1 MLYYTSTSDF
11 PIPSSGE
18 NQHSTRENSST
29 GRQLLRNSGNT
40 LTQKVTQKWPALLLF
55 FVMLMGSQFASAQ
68 CITAYDPVSKVKTD
82 CVGEFTYLK
91 VNFTP
96 QMTNPTITWQYS
108 SNAGGTWQAV
118 SSSPIAH
125 TINNDFAEA
134 STRLNLSATT
144 AMMDNYLFRVVF
156 SGSCVQTS
164 DAFLLDLNGPVSI
177 TQHPASATICETTLS
192 QIFEAQAIDPGAQG
206 GSVEYRWQYFGNST
220 WNFIPNTVV
229 GWNTT
234 TLQLTNAASFW
245 PAAGS
250 SVQIRCRVRIA
261 TCAVQYTNP
270 ATLQIDKKPT
280 VDAGPVSATICEDG
294 ILNLNATVNN
304 AVYAVTWTG
313 GGGGILDPNALST
326 IFDPPNAGPFN
337 LTVTTNAN
345 GTCSAGMDQ
354 IAVTINT
361 LSLDNYTP
369 GNASAAGT
377 RTICDGEDTD
387 FRVDY
392 SNSVPVSLVNWEYSL
407 NGSPWTPIAALLSG
421 ATVIVN
427 NTLGQARL
435 DLDNVS
441 NTLDGALFRVTIIAG
456 TCTKTSDVFDLAV
469 NGPVSIT
476 MHPQNV
482 TNLCASTPDTT
493 FSVVATAE
501 SGTIGYLWQY
511 NTGGGWI
518 NVPNTVAGYNT
529 DILNPTSSDFPV
541 WPNPGSSVDLRVR
554 ISTGGCPNI
563 FSNPATF
570 TVSMDLPAVAN
581 AGPDANICEGD
592 NYFLGSAAISGPGIS
607 TASWDNNGGDGFF
620 NDPNILKPTY
630 TPGPNDIAAGSVTLT
645 ITTNDPVGV
654 CEATSDDIVIT
665 IHPATVVDAGMDQAA
680 CAADTPEFQLAGSV
694 SGTVTT
700 GTWNDGGAMGT
711 FLPNANTLNA
721 IYVPAVSAYGTT
733 VTLTL
738 TSATPPVF
746 TTCAFATDMVNLTI
760 DKLEISSYAPVSQTQ
775 IVCSGSNTT
784 FRVNYTSAPVN
795 PATVV
800 WQVDGGAGF
809 TDITFPNALYSLS
822 TPGGNTQLN
831 LTNVPLG
838 VDGFSYRA
846 VLTSGTCTVTSDPFT
861 IQVNESATAN
871 AGADQFICGGE
882 NVPLSGSIGG
892 VAISATWSTSG
903 SGTFVP
909 NSSTL
914 NATYIPNASDYGTV
928 VTLTL
933 TTNNPAG
940 PCGPG
945 VDMMDVSI
953 DAVTVDSET
962 PASLIRDI
970 CEGTNTSFTVQY
982 KAVSPLMAVGPVE
995 TWQYSSNGGA
1005 TWSNASGLGTIT
1017 SPALTGMATNSSRLT
1032 LTAVP
1037 LSYDD
1042 YLFRLKVSFGECDK
1056 VISMF
1061 SLQVNP
1067 GPTVDAGND
1076 FSICA
1081 GETIVLNG
1089 SVGGTAT
1096 TGTWTHTGGGVL
1108 SGVNLFNADATYTP
1122 VSGDFGTAV
1131 MFTLTTDN
1139 PGGACPAVSET
1150 IAVTIDELII
1160 TSTIPA
1166 APVTTITCDG
1176 DVNHLYEVRYKT
1188 RPGVQTPTWEYSIDG
1203 GMIWQNATSPDF
1215 DVIDLPATYPSNS
1228 KTQLNIPLVSS
1239 DMDGYMFRAVFSE
1252 GACAPVKSEIF
1263 TLQVNGPITIT
1274 AQPVDVLNECQSSES
1289 VMFGAT
1295 VENPGSGTLQYQW
1308 RRYTGITPPTVAT
1321 SGTVIPTSNVNYD
1334 GADTNVLT
1342 VFNTGG
1348 VFPTAG
1354 GSSYYYKLGVR
1365 LDPCLPTY
1373 TYSDWV
1379 EFSVSGDPAPMV
1391 SLGTPGDICSNG
1403 VADLSGLVTLT
1414 APATSGTW
1422 STMGDGTFSDPDDVL
1437 TAMYTPGPG
1446 DIEAAALAGAM
1457 GHMVKLVFTTNDPVA
1472 NVCPSA
1478 VDSTFLT
1485 IYAETKVDAG
1495 EDQSLCSDALPT
1507 IQLNGTISGTVT
1519 TGTWSGGSDDPG
1531 GYSNNTDLNST
1542 YTPLMGEYG
1551 STIVFTLTS
1560 DAPSAAALAAGC
1572 IATSDN
1578 VSITIDDLSLGGN
1591 SPLAPAAF
1599 CESSGSTFFRVN
1611 YVSNPDPNPAV
1622 VEWQV
1627 DLGAG
1632 FENVTTAMFL
1642 VDGVP
1647 TAIDQTITTTGTQTR
1662 LDINSAPFEL
1672 NGMPFKAIIT
1682 SGACSIEGPV
1692 FTLSVNEEVTIDPG
1706 TYDPIC
1712 SGDVIALD
1720 GMISGGRTTGKWGGG
1735 PAGNFSPDNLTLDAV
1750 YTPTAAQITA
1760 GKAVLNLNA
1769 TPAAGAGECPFVAV
1783 PVTIFIDQLSVD
1795 ASTPATFV
1803 RNVCE
1808 GQNTFFSVDYTSFD
1822 GTTAMPAEADVLWEY
1837 STDSGANWLDADI
1850 ANGGI
1855 GTVSSPA
1862 AANFAT
1868 RLSLADVPL
1877 TYNNYLVRVTLDN
1890 GACTGEQVMFALYVN
1905 PGPTV
1910 DAGPDITVCSG
1921 EDVMLNGSIGG
1932 SATTGTWTRIPNM
1945 LTPGVISG
1953 ANLFAADATYTPHPD
1968 EYGSVVLLKLT
1979 TNNPGGACPAVMD
1992 TIAVTIDQLVLTSYE
2007 PVSLARTECVGDA
2020 EFFQVNYASAPGTQ
2034 TPAWEYSSN
2043 GIDWLPAV
2051 GPDYSVDNMTPG
2063 ETRLD
2068 IPSVTN
2074 AMNGLLYRAV
2084 FTEGNCAPIN
2094 SDAFILTVNGAISIT
2109 QQPVDILDICGST
2122 ESVQFMADAMN
2133 DGEGVMSFLWQYS
2146 PDGISG
2152 WLPLT
2157 EVMGQTEGIAT
2168 GTLTLYNTS
2177 SFWPTLGNN
2186 IYFRMRVSLNSCSA
2200 VTTDVVEFSVNAD
2213 VPAGVDAGSDDEICE
2228 GSTYTLGAVLSGSAT
2243 SGMWTTSGDGT
2254 FDNASFTGATY
2265 TPGANDL
2272 GMAQAAGPM
2281 GHVVTLTFTTND
2293 PVLNICPAAT
2303 DMMELTIYPAIQVD
2317 AGQDINV
2324 CIDGTQLDPILLNGS
2339 VTGAVTGGLWAPGNG
2354 LLNPGDVV
2362 TIYTPTNS
2370 HVSSGSRRLILTSDP
2385 HSVCPIVKDTM
2396 FVYFN
2401 ANFGTLSYNPGTT
2414 TAGTRTVC
2422 NGDDTDFRVEHGL
2435 TPTTLVQ
2442 WQYNAGS
2449 GWIDVNDATTPL
2461 SGVASF
2467 DVTFPTPGGNNATQ
2481 LNLNAVTTA
2490 VHDYDFR
2497 VILTNGECQTTSD
2510 AFNLQVNGDIGTIT
2524 MPADLIVCE
2533 SVTTQTFMA
2542 TVGASGNGTLDYQ
2555 WQYSNTSAMGPFVS
2569 VPAVGATGVTS
2580 TTLMLTAAS
2589 AAYPTVGNTVYLRLR
2604 VTLAGCTT
2612 VFSDSFEFS
2621 VESAANVY
2629 AGVDQFICE
2638 GDIALMASA
2647 FYGGAASSV
2656 TWTTAGD
2663 GSFDDPAEILAIYTP
2678 GPTDISNGS
2687 VVLTVTTNEPQG
2699 DECPAVSDNMTLFID
2714 PAATVDAGEDQVVC
2728 KTDLVDMFEVPL
2740 PTGYIQL
2747 AGTIGGAATTS
2758 TWTTSGD
2765 GTFDF
2770 ANLLNA
2776 RYYPGPNDRSNQTV
2790 TLTLTTN
2797 DPGTECGAVADMM
2810 VIAIGPGVNITS
2822 YVPVSRERT
2831 ICSGGTATFRVN
2843 TSPTVLGTH
2852 DWQYSFNG
2860 VDWLDDFNSIG
2871 FTSYIESGFDT
2882 YTELT
2887 LGGGAPNIPTG
2898 TMYCRVTIVDRD
2910 CEQTSQ
2916 TFTLNVNGPLDWDVQ
2931 PADLIICNTTS
2942 LASFTAIA
2950 FNGGAGA
2957 VTYQWQYFNGASY
2970 VNVPASVAG
2979 YNGTT
2984 LFLTNAASF
2993 WPVPGNTV
3001 ELRLA
3006 ATLDQC
3012 GTIYSEVVTLEIQIC
3027 VATEL
3032 TTVFSID
3039 GTTFTNGQSRDGVFL
3054 VQNIGANATTQPIS
3068 FLITLPSS
3076 SVMTSVLDPMATM
3089 ANVFGGI
3096 SVNNS
3101 DWNITALPIGFLLES
3116 KPGVVINPGSFSLIG
3131 INFTAIGVP
3140 NSTSNTKGI
3149 LATGT
3154 AGDVN
3159 PNNNTTRTTFV
3170 IN

>member
-18 NQHSTRENSST
+18 NQHLSRENNSSD
-29 GRQLLRNSGNT
+29 RQLLRNAGST
-40 LTQKVTQKWPALLLF
+40 MTQKVTQKWPALLLF

-82 CVGEFTYLK
+82 CVGEFTFLK

-164 DAFLLDLNGPVSI
+164 DFFLLDLNGPVSI
-177 TQHPASATICETTLS
+177 TQHPASATICETTTD

-206 GSVEYRWQYFGNST
+206 GSVEYRWQYFANST
-220 WNFIPNTVV
+220 WNFVPNTVV
-229 GWNTT
+229 GWNAT

-245 PAAGS
+245 PTAGS
-250 SVQIRCRVRIA
+250 TVQIRCRVRIA

-304 AVYAVTWTG
+304 AVFAVTWTG
-313 GGGGILDPNALST
+313 GSGGILNPNALST

-337 LTVTTNAN
+337 LVITTNSN
-345 GTCSAGMDQ
+345 GTCSPGTDQ

-456 TCTKTSDVFDLAV
+456 TCTTTSDVFDLAV

-476 MHPQNV
+476 MHPENI

-493 FSVVATAE
+493 FSVGATAE

-529 DILNPTSSDFPV
+529 DILNPDSGDFPV

-607 TASWDNNGGDGFF
+607 TASWNNNGGDGFF

-630 TPGPNDIAAGSVTLT
+630 FPGPGDIAAGSVTLT

-654 CEATSDDIVIT
+654 CEPTSDDIVIT
-665 IHPATVVDAGMDQAA
+665 IHPATVVDAGVDQSA
-680 CAADTPEFQLAGSV
+680 CAAGSPQFQLAGSV
-694 SGTVTT
+694 TGTVMT
-700 GTWNDGGAMGT
+700 GTWNDGPATGT

-721 IYVPAVSAYGTT
+721 IYVPALADYGTT

-746 TTCAFATDMVNLTI
+746 TTCAPSSDMVNLTI
-760 DKLEISSYAPVSQTQ
+760 DKLEISTYAPVSQTQ

-809 TDITFPNALYSLS
+809 TDITFPDALYSLS

-838 VDGFSYRA
+838 IDGFSYRV

-861 IQVNESATAN
+861 IQVNESATAD
-871 AGADQFICGGE
+871 AGADQVICGGD
-882 NVPLSGSIGG
+882 NVLLSGSLGG
-892 VAISATWSTSG
+892 VAVSGTWSSSSG
-903 SGTFVP
+903 LGTFVP
-909 NSSTL
+909 NSSAL
-914 NATYIPNASDYGTV
+914 NATYIPNAADYGTV

-933 TTNNPAG
+933 TTNDPAG

-945 VDMMDVSI
+945 VDMMTVSI
-953 DAVTVDSET
+953 DAIVVDSET

-982 KAVSPLMAVGPVE
+982 VSKPAVFGTMPTE
-995 TWQYSSNGGA
+995 IWQYSTNNGM

-1017 SPALTGMATNSSRLT
+1017 SPALTGMATHSSRLS
-1032 LTAVP
+1032 LADVP
-1037 LSYDD
+1037 FTYNN
-1042 YLFRLKVSFGECDK
+1042 YLFRLRVTLGSCNKV
-1056 VISMF
+1056 VSMF
-1061 SLQVNP
+1061 ALQVSP
-1067 GPTVDAGND
+1067 GPTVDAGDD
-1076 FSICA
+1076 FSICV

-1096 TGTWTHTGGGVL
+1096 TGTWTTTGIGSF

-1122 VSGDFGTAV
+1122 DVSEYGTTIP
-1131 MFTLTTDN
+1131 FTLTTDN

-1150 IAVTIDELII
+1150 IMVTIDELTLDAYTPVSLSRIECADDVSFFRVNY
-1160 TSTIPA
+1160 TSNPGTQSPA
-1166 APVTTITCDG
+1166 
-1176 DVNHLYEVRYKT
+1176 
-1188 RPGVQTPTWEYSIDG
+1188 WEFSEDG
-1203 GMIWQNATSPDF
+1203 GTNWM
-1215 DVIDLPATYPSNS
+1215 PATGPDYSVDNMTAGE
-1228 KTQLNIPLVSS
+1228 TQLDIAAVTNG
-1239 DMDGYMFRAVFSE
+1239 MDGNLYRAVFSD
-1252 GACAPVKSEIF
+1252 GACTPLVSNAFS
-1263 TLQVNGPITIT
+1263 LQVNGEVTIT
-1274 AQPVDVLNECQSSES
+1274 GQPSDILNECQANES
-1289 VMFGAT
+1289 VLFEAMVSNA
-1295 VENPGSGTLQYQW
+1295 GSGSMVYQW
-1308 RRYTGITPPTVAT
+1308 QKSPNGT
-1321 SGTVIPTSNVNYD
+1321 SGWVNVGNGAGAS
-1334 GADTNVLT
+1334 GADTEQLT
-1342 VFNTGG
+1342 VLNDG
-1348 VFPTAG
+1348 FPGAG
-1354 GSSYYYKLGVR
+1354 THWPAPGSNVYFRLRIILDQCGTYYTNV
-1365 LDPCLPTY
+1365 
-1373 TYSDWV
+1373 V
-1379 EFSVSGDPAPMV
+1379 EFSVSTDAYPTANAGIDQM
-1391 SLGTPGDICSNG
+1391 ICEGSSAVMAASFG
-1403 VADLSGLVTLT
+1403 
-1414 APATSGTW
+1414 APATSGFW
-1422 STMGDGTFSDPDDVL
+1422 SSLGDGTFDDINIVNA
-1437 TAMYTPGPG
+1437 TYTPGAG
-1446 DIEAAALAGAM
+1446 DLAAAVLSGPV
-1457 GHMVKLVFTTNDPVA
+1457 GHIVKLYFTTNDPLSTI
-1472 NVCPSA
+1472 CGPA
-1478 VDSTFLT
+1478 VDTMELT
-1485 IYAETKVDAG
+1485 IFPATVADAG
-1495 EDQSLCSDALPT
+1495 PDLSLCDDPT
-1507 IQLNGTISGTVT
+1507 PVFQLAGSVSGTVSG
-1519 TGTWSGGSDDPG
+1519 GTWSGGAGTFLP
-1531 GYSNNTDLNST
+1531 NTTTLNAT
-1542 YTPLMGEYG
+1542 YQPTAAEILAGFV
-1551 STIVFTLTS
+1551 TLTLTS
-1560 DAPSAAALAAGC
+1560 DVPPMCAGDMDM
-1572 IATSDN
+1572 ITLVINNMNFDSYSPVSLTS
-1578 VSITIDDLSLGGN
+1578 TI
-1591 SPLAPAAF
+1591 
-1599 CESSGSTFFRVN
+1599 CEGGSTAYRVN
-1611 YVSNPDPNPAV
+1611 FTTNAASPTV
-1622 VEWQV
+1622 VWQV
-1627 DLGAG
+1627 NTGSG
-1632 FENVTTAMFL
+1632 WVNVASASVL
-1642 VDGVP
+1642 VEGVP
-1647 TAIDQTITTTGTQTR
+1647 TAIDYVVDAPSGDTRITVS
-1662 LDINSAPFEL
+1662 NAPFEL
-1672 NGMPFKAIIT
+1672 NGAGFRAVIT
-1682 SGACSIEGPV
+1682 AGACIETSNV
-1692 FTLSVNEEVTIDPG
+1692 FTLVVNEAVEVNAGDDQMICASDLVFLGGTI
-1706 TYDPIC
+1706 
-1712 SGDVIALD
+1712 
-1720 GMISGGRTTGKWGGG
+1720 GGG
-1735 PAGNFSPDNLTLDAV
+1735 ASSATWTGGAGTFVPNNT
-1750 YTPTAAQITA
+1750 T
-1760 GKAVLNLNA
+1760 LNA
-1769 TPAAGAGECPFVAV
+1769 TYQPTAGEIAAGSVTLTLTTDNPAGPCPSDFDEMVIYIDEL
-1783 PVTIFIDQLSVD
+1783 TIDVN
-1795 ASTPATFV
+1795 TPATFI
-1803 RNVCE
+1803 RNVCQ
-1808 GQNTFFSVDYTSFD
+1808 GQNTFFRIDYTSILA
-1822 GTTAMPAEADVLWEY
+1822 GVPSAATVLWEY
-1837 STDSGANWLDADI
+1837 STDGGTLWNDADI
-1850 ANGGI
+1850 NNGGI
-1855 GTVSSPA
+1855 GTIVTPA
-1862 AANFAT
+1862 AAGGSTDAS
-1868 RLSLADVPL
+1868 RLDIDDVPL
-1877 TYNNYLVRVTLDN
+1877 TYNNYLVRVTLSV
-1890 GACTGEQVMFALYVN
+1890 GECAGVTSMFALYVN

-1910 DAGPDITVCSG
+1910 NAGPDITICSG
-1921 EDVMLNGSIGG
+1921 EDVMLNGSLGG
-1932 SATTGTWTRIPNM
+1932 SATTGTWTRIGTDPSSM
-1945 LTPGVISG
+1945 VLPGTISG
-1953 ANLFAADATYTPHPD
+1953 ADLFAADATYTPHPD
-1968 EYGSVVLLKLT
+1968 EYGFVVLLKLT

-1992 TIAVTIDQLVLTSYE
+1992 TIAVTIDKLTIDAYD

-2020 EFFQVNYASAPGTQ
+2020 EFFQVNYTSAPGTQ
-2034 TPAWEYSSN
+2034 TPGWEYSSN
-2043 GIDWLPAV
+2043 GIDWLPAT
-2051 GPDYSVDNMTPG
+2051 GPEYSVDNMTPG

-2068 IPSVTN
+2068 IPAVTN
-2074 AMNGLLYRAV
+2074 AMNGLMYRAV

-2094 SDAFILTVNGAISIT
+2094 SNAFILTVNGAISIT
-2109 QQPVDILDICGST
+2109 QQPVDILDICGSA

-2152 WLPLT
+2152 WLPLP
-2157 EVMGQTEGIAT
+2157 EVMGQTEGIST

-2177 SFWPTLGNN
+2177 PFWPALGNN

-2200 VTTDVVEFSVNAD
+2200 VTTDVVEFSVNSD
-2213 VPAGVDAGSDDEICE
+2213 IPASVNAGPDDEICE
-2228 GSTYTLGAVLSGSAT
+2228 GSTYTLGAMLSGSAT

-2254 FDNASFTGATY
+2254 FNNANFTGATY
-2265 TPGANDL
+2265 TPGPGDL
-2272 GMAQAAGPM
+2272 GMAQVAGPL

-2303 DMMELTIYPAIQVD
+2303 DMMELTIFPSIQVD
-2317 AGQDINV
+2317 AGLDINV

-2362 TIYTPTNS
+2362 TTYTPTNS

-2385 HSVCPIVKDTM
+2385 HSVCPTVKDTM

-2401 ANFGTLSYNPGTT
+2401 ANFGALTYNPGTT
-2414 TAGTRTVC
+2414 AAGTRTVC

-2449 GWIDVNDATTPL
+2449 GWVDVNDMTTPL

-2481 LNLNAVTTA
+2481 LNLNAVTPA

-2533 SVTTQTFMA
+2533 SVTTQTFVA

-2555 WQYSNTSAMGPFVS
+2555 WQYSNTSDMGPFVS
-2569 VPAVGATGVTS
+2569 VPALGATGVTT
-2580 TTLMLTAAS
+2580 TTLMMTAAS

-2612 VFSDSFEFS
+2612 VFSDVFEFS

-2638 GDIALMASA
+2638 GEIALMASA

-2663 GSFDDPAEILAIYTP
+2663 GSFDDATEILAIYTP

-2714 PAATVDAGEDQVVC
+2714 PAATVDAGPDQVVC
-2728 KTDLVDMFEVPL
+2728 KSDLVDIFEVPL
-2740 PTGYIQL
+2740 PTGYLQL
-2747 AGTIGGAATTS
+2747 AGTIGGAASTS

-2770 ANLLNA
+2770 TNLLNA
-2776 RYYPGPNDRSNQTV
+2776 RYYPGSNDRNNQTV

-2797 DPGTECGAVADMM
+2797 DPGTECGPVADMM
-2810 VIAIGPGVNITS
+2810 VILIGPGVNITS
-2822 YVPVSRERT
+2822 YEPVSRERT

-2843 TSPTVLGTH
+2843 TAPTVSGTH

-2887 LGGGAPNIPTG
+2887 LGGGNPNIPTG

-2910 CEQTSQ
+2910 CEATSL
-2916 TFTLNVNGPLDWDVQ
+2916 TFTLNVNGPFDWDTQ
-2931 PADLIICNTTS
+2931 PSDLIVCQDAT
-2942 LASFTAIA
+2942 LASFSAVA
-2950 FNGGAGA
+2950 FNEGAGTIA
-2957 VTYQWQYFNGASY
+2957 YQWEYFNGASY
-2970 VNVPASVAG
+2970 VNVPATVAG
-2979 YNGTT
+2979 YNGTS
-2984 LFLTNAASF
+2984 LFLTNAAAF

-3012 GTIYSEVVTLEIQIC
+3012 GTIYSEVVTLE
-3027 VATEL
+3027 
-3032 TTVFSID
+3032 
-3039 GTTFTNGQSRDGVFL
+3039 
-3054 VQNIGANATTQPIS
+3054 VQVCAAPVDLFASIS
-3068 FLITLPSS
+3068 FQNTIFTSFPQDENFILNIVNLSPGASSAPIQVVLLNTPGYTLTYDPM
-3076 SVMTSVLDPMATM
+3076 MTSINLGGPMA
-3089 ANVFGGI
+3089 
-3096 SVNNS
+3096 VNNGNWTKTTIPAGTLFQS
-3101 DWNITALPIGFLLES
+3101 STPIG
-3116 KPGVVINPGSFSLIG
+3116 PGGFSRIG
-3131 INFTAIGVP
+3131 IKL
-3140 NSTSNTKGI
+3140 TSNTGGTNTQLNFQLI
-3149 LATGT
+3149 PGTGS
-3154 AGDVN
+3154 D
-3159 PNNNTTRTTFV
+3159 NNSSNNKDIIV
-3170 IN
+3170 ISTVSN